1 MIVSCLQTPV
11 FENLG
16 KHLQLHR
23 FNTCLPTTTIFPIY
37 ITDILV
43 LLLAYGTDRIYSK
56 HQKILLPCQSKQIWT
71 SDDRGMG

>member
-1 MIVSCLQTPV
+1 MIVSCLQTPI
-11 FENLG
+11 FGNLG

-43 LLLAYGTDRIYSK
+43 LLLALQNWL
-56 HQKILLPCQSKQIWT
+56 HLKQTPEDIAAVSVQT
-71 SDDRGMG
+71 NLDF